1 MIVATGIDMV
11 EIARL
16 QEVFAR
22 RGTRFRDRV
31 FTASEIAYCEGRAA
45 KMESYAAR
53 FAAKEAA
60 MKALG
65 TGWGDGVGW
74 HDIEVLRSPTGIP
87 SLQFRGRA
95 LERLNELGAT
105 QAHLSLTHSRD
116 IAMAQVLLEGKKQKR
131 RGQSARRQP
140 SS

>member
-1 MIVATGIDMV
+1 MIVATGIDIV
-11 EIARL
+11 EIARMR
-16 QEVFAR
+16 EVFAR
-22 RGTRFRDRV
+22 RGARFRDRV
-31 FTASEIAYCEGRAA
+31 FTELEIAYCESRAA

-74 HDIEVLRSPTGIP
+74 RQIEVLRSPAGTP

-105 QAHLSLTHSRD
+105 RAHLSLTHSRD
-116 IAMAQVLLEGKKQKR
+116 VAMAHVILEGAGK
-131 RGQSARRQP
+131 
-140 SS
+140 

>member
-1 MIVATGIDMV
+1 MIVAIGIDIV
-11 EIARL
+11 EIARIE
-16 QEVFAR
+16 EVFAR
-22 RGTRFRDRV
+22 RGERFRNRV
-31 FTASEIAYCEGRAA
+31 FTESEIAYCESRAA

-74 HDIEVLRSPTGIP
+74 HDIEVRRSPTGVP

-95 LERLNELGAT
+95 LERLNELGARR
-105 QAHLSLTHSRD
+105 AHLSLTHSRD
-116 IAMAQVLLEGKKQKR
+116 MAMAQVILEGKSKKVKVK
-131 RGQSARRQP
+131 SAEPDQ
-140 SS
+140 